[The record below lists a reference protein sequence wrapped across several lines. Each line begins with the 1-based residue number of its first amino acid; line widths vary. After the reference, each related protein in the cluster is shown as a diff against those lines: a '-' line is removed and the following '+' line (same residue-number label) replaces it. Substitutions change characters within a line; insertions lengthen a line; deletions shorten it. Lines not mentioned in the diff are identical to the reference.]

1 MDQSAILE
9 WLLAVIG
16 SGGIG
21 AVLTYVC
28 TFKSK
33 KKQIEAEAEQ
43 QVIKVQHDKQD
54 LKQDQY
60 DYLQK
65 TCDKYIKDYHELE
78 GDFRKQ
84 IQELRE
90 QMDKIMLEKSQAIS
104 AKCNEIASL
113 KSKVTYLKGIRCYN
127 FTCQNRI
134 INNPDK
140 SIEE

>member
-1 MDQSAILE
+1 MEQSILE
-9 WLLAVIG
+9 WALAVIG

-21 AVLTYVC
+21 AVITYIC

-33 KKQIEAEAEQ
+33 KKQVEAEAESSMVDVEQ
-43 QVIKVQHDKQD
+43 KKTD
-54 LKQDQY
+54 LKKDQY

-84 IQELRE
+84 ISELRE

-104 AKCNEIASL
+104 AKCNEIDTL

-127 FTCQNRI
+127 FTCKHRI
-134 INNPDK
+134 MTNPDK
-140 SIEE
+140 TEE

>member
-1 MDQSAILE
+1 MEQSILE
-9 WLLAVIG
+9 WALAVIG

-21 AVLTYVC
+21 AVVTYIC

-33 KKQIEAEAEQ
+33 KKQVEAEAESSMVDVEQ
-43 QVIKVQHDKQD
+43 KKTD

-84 IQELRE
+84 ISELRE

-104 AKCNEIASL
+104 AKCNEIVTL
-113 KSKVTYLKGIRCYN
+113 RSKVTYLKGIRCHN
-127 FTCQNRI
+127 FTCKHRI
-134 INNPDK
+134 MTNPDK
-140 SIEE
+140 TEE

>member
-1 MDQSAILE
+1 MSQQVFFE
-9 WLLAVIG
+9 WILAVIG

-21 AVLTYVC
+21 AVITYIF

-33 KKQIEAEAEQ
+33 KKQVEAEAEQ
-43 QVIKVQHDKQD
+43 QVVEVEWKKQE

-65 TCDKYIKDYHELE
+65 TCDKYIRDYHELE

-104 AKCNEIASL
+104 AKCTEIAAL
-113 KSKVTYLKGIRCYN
+113 KSEVTYLKGLRCYN
-127 FTCQNRI
+127 FICQKRI
-134 INNPDK
+134 KENPDK
-140 SIEE
+140 VKK

>member
-1 MDQSAILE
+1 MEQSILE
-9 WLLAVIG
+9 WALAVIG

-21 AVLTYVC
+21 AVITYIC

-33 KKQIEAEAEQ
+33 KKQVEAEAESSMIYVEQ
-43 QVIKVQHDKQD
+43 KKTD

-84 IQELRE
+84 ISELRE
-90 QMDKIMLEKSQAIS
+90 QMDRIMLEKSQAIS
-104 AKCNEIASL
+104 AKCNEIATL

-127 FTCQNRI
+127 FTCKHRI
-134 INNPDK
+134 MTNPDK
-140 SIEE
+140 TEE